1 MFELVISQVVNGLVW
16 GMILALIS
24 IGLTL
29 IYGQLEIV
37 NVAHGA
43 LYTVGAVVAYYC
55 FADLGGWAVSI
66 VLSPIALVLLGLLIY
81 GTTIRFS
88 QGKPPIV
95 TVIIT
100 YGLLFIL
107 EQTIFLTYGGVPR
120 SIPNPIPYNIPFIGG
135 NYPVY
140 RIFCAVFS
148 GMVLV
153 ALMVFLKRTRYGL
166 WIRATRQDHET
177 AMNMGI
183 PVSRVYALVF
193 CLGSALAGLGGVLA
207 APITSVTFNMG
218 HAILIDAF
226 IVVIMAGFGSI
237 IGTVVASLIIE
248 VVIGVSAAF
257 VNPVMAR
264 VIGMALMVTVLF
276 IRPEGLFG
284 EE

>member
-1 MFELVISQVVNGLVW
+1 MIELIASQVVNGLVW
-16 GMILALIS
+16 GLILALIS

-37 NVAHGA
+37 NVAHGT
-43 LYTVGAVVAYYC
+43 LYTIGAVVAYYC
-55 FADLGGWAVSI
+55 FAHLGGWALSI
-66 VLSPIALVLLGLLIY
+66 VLSPLALILLALVIY
-81 GTTIRFS
+81 WTTIKYC
-88 QGKPPIV
+88 QGKPLIV

-100 YGLLFIL
+100 WGLLFIL
-107 EQTIFLTYGGVPR
+107 EQTVFLTYGGVPK
-120 SIPNPIPYNIPFIGG
+120 SIANPIPYNIPFIGG
-135 NYPVY
+135 DYPIY

-148 GMVLV
+148 GLIVI

-166 WIRATRQDHET
+166 WIRATKQDHET

-193 CLGSALAGLGGVLA
+193 CLGSALAGLGGALA

-218 HAILIDAF
+218 HAIVIDAF

-237 IGTVVASLIIE
+237 IGTLVAALIIE

-257 VNPVMAR
+257 VNPVMAK
-264 VIGMALMVTVLF
+264 VIGMALMVAVLF
-276 IRPEGLFG
+276 VRPEGLFG